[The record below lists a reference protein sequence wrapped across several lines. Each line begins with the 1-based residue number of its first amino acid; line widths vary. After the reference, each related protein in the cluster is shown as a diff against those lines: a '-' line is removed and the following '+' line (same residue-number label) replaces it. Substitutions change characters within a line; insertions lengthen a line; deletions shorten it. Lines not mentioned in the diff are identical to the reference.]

1 MSLILRTKVF
11 ISPQIFYDSL
21 ILGLTNE
28 KDRPKCPICGNN
40 LEFISIS
47 HGYPRTCSKNC
58 HSELKRDNYNR
69 ISGMTKKGD
78 RLSDELKQKISL
90 TLTGRVESKETREKK
105 SKYMKEFAKT
115 EEGKRFY
122 RNIGKIVS
130 ETNQKILSGEKTI
143 NTKTGYYVSSRFKR
157 GIFDL
162 TTFGKTIN
170 YDSGWEKAFLEYF
183 MDESN
188 ISEIEI
194 FDRCKQRIPYIDF
207 DGKERMYSPDFF
219 IKFKSGIRL
228 VIEIKPDILVR
239 TDETVKLKIQSGNN
253 FYKDKKNIKYMV
265 LTEKDF
271 LKRRNGLPIVDK
283 DKFNI
288 NSFNN

>member
-1 MSLILRTKVF
+1 
-11 ISPQIFYDSL
+11 
-21 ILGLTNE
+21 
-28 KDRPKCPICGNN
+28 
-40 LEFISIS
+40 
-47 HGYPRTCSKNC
+47 
-58 HSELKRDNYNR
+58 
-69 ISGMTKKGD
+69 MTKKGD
-78 RLSDELKQKISL
+78 HLSNELKQKISL
-90 TLTGRVESKETREKK
+90 SQIGKEISEETRKK
-105 SKYMKEFAKT
+105 RSKYMKEFAKT
-115 EEGKRFY
+115 EKGIEFY
-122 RNIGKIVS
+122 RNVGRIVS

-183 MDESN
+183 MDEGN

-228 VIEIKPDILVR
+228 VIEIKPDILVK
-239 TDETVKLKIQSGNN
+239 TDKTVKLKIQSGND
-253 FYKDKKNIKYMV
+253 FYKDRKNIKYMV

-283 DKFNI
+283 NKFNI